1 MRFSTYDALSDHRPD
16 GRALYGS
23 FFFLFSCVHGP
34 LCAGF
39 AQEAVA
45 LGSG

>member
-1 MRFSTYDALSDHRPD
+1 MRFYAYDALSDHRPD
-16 GRALYGS
+16 GRAPCGS
-23 FFFLFSCVHGP
+23 FFLFFFVPGP

>member
-1 MRFSTYDALSDHRPD
+1 MRFSTYDVLSDHRPD

-23 FFFLFSCVHGP
+23 FLLFSCVHGP

-39 AQEAVA
+39 AQGVVA